1 MRLDS
6 PFQGGQSGPSPAV
19 GSTGNMPR
27 AQAGNIGR
35 RVPEQHFARL
45 HFVSSEVLE
54 GARLDSN

>member
-1 MRLDS
+1 
-6 PFQGGQSGPSPAV
+6 
-19 GSTGNMPR
+19 MPR